1 MPIWRSM
8 FSILFFEFVKYWR
21 CYESIQK
28 QYYAIQII
36 YLLSF
41 FSKQHMKQTTSEEIL
56 TKSIFLLRDVYI
68 TNCYFHIFCCHFT
81 LKSTF
86 FKPIAFKDPWESY
99 QRISW
104 GYLQYIPFYLKNNI
118 FHLFWNVSIK
128 FNVQHIKRDRQNFL
142 SFWAIFCL
150 FTSLTT
156 QKIKLLKK
164 WKKILKI
171 LSFYT
176 WVP

>member
-1 MPIWRSM
+1 M
-8 FSILFFEFVKYWR
+8 FSILFFEFVKYSC

-36 YLLSF
+36 FYLFLANS
-41 FSKQHMKQTTSEEIL
+41 MKQTTSEEIL

-68 TNCYFHIFCCHFT
+68 TNYYFHIFCRHFT

-86 FKPIAFKDPWESY
+86 FKQIAFKDPWESY
-99 QRISW
+99 H
-104 GYLQYIPFYLKNNI
+104 QYIPFYLKNNI
-118 FHLFWNVSIK
+118 FRLFWNVSIK